1 MLVNGK
7 NNGKK
12 KKSYSITV
20 IEDPTNSKG
29 NNKNP
34 VNPIIAD
41 LVLIINS
48 FLLTNVSLFIK
59 LIVKINP
66 LNHTC
71 NCYKP

>member
-41 LVLIINS
+41 LVLIIK
-48 FLLTNVSLFIK
+48 FIF
-59 LIVKINP
+59 INKCIII
-66 LNHTC
+66 HQI
-71 NCYKP
+71 NCKNKPIESHM